1 MQLQR
6 SRTKSNLPIPAD
18 NIRMVALY
26 LDVRERRAL
35 LVCCRELHWV
45 IAPLLYRSLEVSC
58 LPPSW
63 EEEESSAHLPFLI
76 LTSLVQSMRP
86 RGTLTPRCNSQH
98 LVAFSYCSHS
108 LEADLRAAPLLGEI
122 LRAAFRVRHLRI
134 DVGADG
140 VPVILKIFRRVD
152 LIISPTSTLTA
163 LGVCHRVTLPC
174 LESVRSSHI
183 AIVEAL
189 MRYRSVATAVVEMSP
204 SEANLKTFFRAD
216 PPWNA
221 NSLRRLAVGYSGN
234 VAPVQIYRAIY
245 ASFPNIEH
253 LELRI
258 VGLGGH
264 ALMDV
269 SLITPSSRYCYQLA
283 ANRSY

>member
-1 MQLQR
+1 
-6 SRTKSNLPIPAD
+6 
-18 NIRMVALY
+18 
-26 LDVRERRAL
+26 
-35 LVCCRELHWV
+35 
-45 IAPLLYRSLEVSC
+45 
-58 LPPSW
+58 
-63 EEEESSAHLPFLI
+63 
-76 LTSLVQSMRP
+76 
-86 RGTLTPRCNSQH
+86 
-98 LVAFSYCSHS
+98 
-108 LEADLRAAPLLGEI
+108 
-122 LRAAFRVRHLRI
+122 
-134 DVGADG
+134 
-140 VPVILKIFRRVD
+140 
-152 LIISPTSTLTA
+152 
-163 LGVCHRVTLPC
+163 
-174 LESVRSSHI
+174 
-183 AIVEAL
+183 